1 MKKKITNLIKLV
13 CSKNLFLKKLVFFF
27 IKRKVAYDYYK
38 KPLSLINHYAWLDN
52 ERSNFYYDLTD
63 LNKEHLAQT
72 ISLITG
78 TEYAKILNYFSE
90 LINNKDLYNYL
101 NDSLKNFP
109 NSIKNFAN
117 YGSEISFAYGRRLGW
132 YAIARIIKPKVIIET
147 GVDLGIGSCVL
158 SSALLMNKSEGFEGQ
173 YIGTEINIQAGKL
186 YQSPYNSVGRIIYG
200 DSIETLNQIESKI
213 DLFINDSDHSSE
225 YEYKEYL
232 SIKEK
237 LSENSFILGDNSHVT
252 DCLPKFSRISNRNF
266 IFFQEKPK
274 KHWYPGAGIGIS
286 FKNSLNNQ

>member
-1 MKKKITNLIKLV
+1 MKKKIINLIKLA
-13 CSKNLFLKKLVFFF
+13 CTKNLFLKKLVFFY
-27 IKRKVAYDYYK
+27 IKRKVAYGYYK

-63 LNKEHLAQT
+63 LNKDHLAHT
-72 ISLITG
+72 ISLITE
-78 TEYAKILNYFSE
+78 TEHTKVLNYFSE
-90 LINNKDLYNYL
+90 LLDNKDLYNYL

-132 YAIARIIKPKVIIET
+132 YAITRIIKPKVIIET

-173 YIGTEINIQAGKL
+173 YIGTEINLQAGKL
-186 YQSPYNSVGRIIYG
+186 YKEPYNSVGKIIYG
-200 DSIETLNQIESKI
+200 DSIKTLNKIEEKI

-225 YEYKEYL
+225 YEYNEYL

-237 LSENSFILGDNSHVT
+237 LSKNSFILGDNSHVT
-252 DCLPKFSRISNRNF
+252 DCLPRFSRISNRSF
-266 IFFQEKPK
+266 IFFKEKPK
-274 KHWYPGAGIGIS
+274 NHWYPGAGIGIS
-286 FKNSLNNQ
+286 FKKSLKNK